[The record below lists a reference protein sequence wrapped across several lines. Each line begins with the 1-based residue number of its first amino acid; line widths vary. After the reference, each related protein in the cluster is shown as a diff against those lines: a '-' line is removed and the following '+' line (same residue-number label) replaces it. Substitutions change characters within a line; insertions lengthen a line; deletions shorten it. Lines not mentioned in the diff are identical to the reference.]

1 MLKFVLFI
9 QYLGLGVVRHR
20 TDYGGCLK
28 LLDARRQRRQ
38 RKKYKKRFEITITP
52 QYFYGVDKITKVRF
66 LQHITHIVTHIVTSL
81 ASNIT
86 HEQFTAV
93 KIWCG

>member
-1 MLKFVLFI
+1 M
-9 QYLGLGVVRHR
+9 QYLGLGVVRHC
-20 TDYGGCLK
+20 TDYGGCLR
-28 LLDARRQRRQ
+28 LLDERRRRRQ

-52 QYFYGVDKITKVRF
+52 QRFYGVDKITKVRF
-66 LQHITHIVTHIVTSL
+66 LQHITHIVTSL

-93 KIWCG
+93 KIWCGWL